1 MHGEIKRRCC
11 IRYQVTTV
19 AADFIKT
26 VESGGLLKI
35 VMFFS
40 SKVTVILADLHS
52 FLDNRKTQ
60 WNLMSSRSAYFE
72 KVIREM
78 LLSIGAPIEKV
89 SFVRGTDYQLDK

>member
-1 MHGEIKRRCC
+1 MHSES

-19 AADFIKT
+19 AADFMET
-26 VESGGLLKI
+26 VEPGGLLKT

-40 SKVTVILADLHS
+40 KVTVLLADLHS
-52 FLDNRKTQ
+52 FLDNRKTP
-60 WNLMSSRSAYFE
+60 WNLMSARSAYFE

-89 SFVRGTDYQLDK
+89 SFVHGTDYQLHK